1 VEYREAWRGLKGTQ
15 MTVAAASGVP
25 VYLFTDLLVT
35 AGLEN
40 GCVMISPV
48 SMLLCHSI
56 EPLASQVL
64 GQGIAS

>member
-1 VEYREAWRGLKGTQ
+1 
-15 MTVAAASGVP
+15 MTVAAPSGVP

-56 EPLASQVL
+56 EPLAS
-64 GQGIAS
+64 